1 MEEKPSFYDLIAA
14 HSKSTPKE
22 EKKTQKIYLII
33 SWLIFFLGN
42 SIIVWL
48 GWNFVISK
56 VFSLASLT
64 LVQSVLLYSFC
75 KVVLRGFFS
84 AQ

>member
-1 MEEKPSFYDLIAA
+1 MEEKRSFYDFIAA
-14 HSKSTPKE
+14 HSESAPTK

-33 SWLIFFLGN
+33 GWLILFLGN
-42 SIIVWL
+42 SLIVWL

-56 VFSLASLT
+56 VFNLASLT
-64 LVQSVLLYSFC
+64 LVQGVLLYSFC
-75 KVVLRGFFS
+75 KVILRGFFS